1 MIEPL
6 KKQNNNPTLTN
17 PNSTLYNSTNEK
29 FRAINTE
36 NEIKIFN
43 KTFSEGFKQSPKI
56 TSGKVRNIYIQTPK
70 LFSARDIDDKKTISR
85 GTSFQGQYK
94 RLNDDEIQK
103 LFGITCTHGW
113 NYDKNFMKK
122 IRENTEKLKDKF
134 RNIKMTKMNN
144 FGLDNGNKFNNINN
158 TDPNNIYSKKNS
170 KQGNDIN
177 INNNKPEII
186 KIRKIYK
193 NEKENQKE
201 NEKENEY
208 IKKENENIE
217 NLKEN
222 ENIENLKEN
231 IENLKENE
239 KEKEIKNP
247 ENEKIKKQQ
256 STRSKSSH
264 PNLTPIKIESS
275 NFIKTPHSRNNK
287 KENEI
292 KIEFLKTTPSL
303 PSFPNYPKLKPE
315 KKNNS
320 FIEMKNRNDKWIP
333 KGYKEYEYIVNN
345 PRLIQKQIST
355 NNPFAGRLPDLSL
368 KDIRDKSR
376 QSDIFFR
383 KPPSIIED
391 EFNQKTLFYKDHQ
404 NSDIFLEKNDMD
416 SILKNGETYLFK
428 PNKIESYTNSRES
441 NSKWMAKTNIPT
453 LLNHVSTEYNIINPG
468 NKGISNTKNKIL
480 IDCENKKNPN
490 FECVNN
496 FNPIYRQKSLCE
508 FIDITRNGAPN
519 PGKDYLKAYNSSKD
533 AFRLRSEV
541 CGTLGDLHHTYKE
554 LIVKPFSMN
563 KFG

>member
-1 MIEPL
+1 MYEPL
-6 KKQNNNPTLTN
+6 KNKITNPTLTN

-29 FRAINTE
+29 YRLINTE
-36 NEIKIFN
+36 NEIKNFN

-56 TSGKVRNIYIQTPK
+56 TSGKARNIYIQTPK
-70 LFSARDIDDKKTISR
+70 LFSLRDIDDKKTDSR
-85 GTSFQGQYK
+85 GTSFPGQYK

-103 LFGITCTHGW
+103 LFGINYNNGW
-113 NYDKNFMKK
+113 NYDKSFMKK
-122 IRENTEKLKDKF
+122 IRENTEKLKEKF
-134 RNIKMTKMNN
+134 RNLKIAKMNN
-144 FGLDNGNKFNNINN
+144 VNFENDNKKKNINN
-158 TDPNNIYSKKNS
+158 TETNNIYSSRKNS
-170 KQGNDIN
+170 KQENDIN
-177 INNNKPEII
+177 VNINKPEII
-186 KIRKIYK
+186 KIRKINK
-193 NEKENQKE
+193 NEKEE
-201 NEKENEY
+201 NEKENKKEE
-208 IKKENENIE
+208 KKENENIE
-217 NLKEN
+217 NSK
-222 ENIENLKEN
+222 I
-231 IENLKENE
+231 NE
-239 KEKEIKNP
+239 KQNEIT
-247 ENEKIKKQQ
+247 ENQKIKKQQ
-256 STRSKSSH
+256 STLSKSSH
-264 PNLTPIKIESS
+264 QNLTPLTIESS
-275 NFIKTPHSRNNK
+275 NFNKTPLSRNKKPEKNTIKT
-287 KENEI
+287 EY
-292 KIEFLKTTPSL
+292 LKTTPSL
-303 PSFPNYPKLKPE
+303 PSFSNYPKLKPE

-333 KGYKEYEYIVNN
+333 NGYKEYEYIVNN
-345 PRLIQKQIST
+345 PRLLKKQIST
-355 NNPFAGRLPDLSL
+355 NNPFAGKLPDLTL
-368 KDIRDKSR
+368 NDIRDKSR
-376 QSDIFFR
+376 QSDIFFN
-383 KPPSIIED
+383 KPPSILED
-391 EFNQKTLFYKDHQ
+391 EYNHKSLYYKDHQ
-404 NSDIFLEKNDMD
+404 NSDIFLNKNDME

-468 NKGISNTKNKIL
+468 NKGISKTKNKIL

>member
-36 NEIKIFN
+36 NEIKNFN
-43 KTFSEGFKQSPKI
+43 KTFSDGFKQSPKI
-56 TSGKVRNIYIQTPK
+56 SSGKARNIYLQTPK
-70 LFSARDIDDKKTISR
+70 LFSLRDIDDKKTDSR
-85 GTSFQGQYK
+85 GTSFPGQYK

-103 LFGITCTHGW
+103 LFGKTFSNGW
-113 NYDKNFMKK
+113 NYDKAFMKK

-134 RNIKMTKMNN
+134 RKIKMTKMNN
-144 FGLDNGNKFNNINN
+144 FGLDNNIKFNNINYTEPN
-158 TDPNNIYSKKNS
+158 TIYSRKNS
-170 KQGNDIN
+170 KQENDIN
-177 INNNKPEII
+177 VNIHKPEII
-186 KIRKIYK
+186 KIRKINK
-193 NEKENQKE
+193 NEQENEKE
-201 NEKENEY
+201 NEKENKIENEKEN
-208 IKKENENIE
+208 KKENENIE
-217 NLKEN
+217 NLKEKDN
-222 ENIENLKEN
+222 KIIENET
-231 IENLKENE
+231 
-239 KEKEIKNP
+239 
-247 ENEKIKKQQ
+247 IKKQQ

-264 PNLTPIKIESS
+264 PNLTPLKLESS
-275 NFIKTPHSRNNK
+275 NLDKNPLSRNHK
-287 KENEI
+287 IENEI
-292 KIEFLKTTPSL
+292 KTEYLKTTPSL
-303 PSFPNYPKLKPE
+303 PSFSNYPKLKTE
-315 KKNNS
+315 RKNNS
-320 FIEMKNRNDKWIP
+320 YIQMKNRNDKWLP

-345 PRLIQKQIST
+345 PKLLKKQISS
-355 NNPFAGRLPDLSL
+355 NNPFAGKLPDLSL
-368 KDIRDKSR
+368 KEIRDKSR
-376 QSDIFFR
+376 ESDIFFR

-391 EFNQKTLFYKDHQ
+391 EFNQKALLYKDHQ
-404 NSDIFLEKNDMD
+404 NSDVFLEKNDMD

-541 CGTLGDLHHTYKE
+541 CGTLGDLHRTYKE
-554 LIVKPFSMN
+554 LIVKPFSTK